1 MCNFK
6 ITSRLFVVLLPIFLV
21 IGWKAKIA
29 QTQST
34 GYKPV
39 ELVRKNIQVLKGL
52 PDSQGSGDAE

>member
-1 MCNFK
+1 M
-6 ITSRLFVVLLPIFLV
+6 LLPIFLV